1 MTHSA
6 LPFSQ
11 EASFNNLMAD
21 PITALWQQR
30 RQGTL
35 QGVNNCQLSWV
46 SLTPGT
52 SNKVIV
58 IVNGRIE
65 SYYKYQELFF
75 DLINQGY
82 HIYSLD
88 HRGQGM
94 SQRLTVDPEMGYVD
108 QFDDY
113 VTDLHTFITD
123 IVKPQG
129 YQHHFLLG
137 HSMGGAI
144 SSLLLARHPKLIDRA
159 VLSAPMHGI
168 YLKPSLR
175 FFAEPLAR
183 FNDYIHRQPTYAP
196 GQRSY
201 YPKPFA
207 NNPLTHSDIRFQ
219 WTKTLYQQQPQLRL
233 GGASNRWVWQSLA
246 GARASVLEAKNIITP
261 TLILQGSADHIV
273 DNQAHHHFCQRTPNC
288 SQLVTIADARHELLF
303 EKDQYRNIALTE
315 ICNHFA
321 ASEQ

>member
-6 LPFSQ
+6 LHFSQ
-11 EASFNNLMAD
+11 EASFSNMMAG

-30 RQGTL
+30 HEGTL
-35 QGVNNCQLSWV
+35 QGVNQCQLSWV

-82 HIYSLD
+82 HIYALD

-94 SQRLTVDPEMGYVD
+94 SQRLTTDPEMGYVD

-168 YLKPSLR
+168 HLKPSLR

-196 GQRSY
+196 GQRAY

-207 NNPLTHSDIRFQ
+207 NNPLTHSETRFQ
-219 WTKTLYQQQPQLRL
+219 WSKSLYQQQPQLRL
-233 GGASNRWVWQSLA
+233 GGASNRWVWQSMVA
-246 GARASVLEAKNIITP
+246 TRHCIAEAKNIITP

-273 DNQAHHHFCQRTPNC
+273 DNQAHYHFSQHTPNYN
-288 SQLVTIADARHELLF
+288 QIVTIADARHELLF
-303 EKDQYRNIALTE
+303 EKDQYRNIALME

-321 ASEQ
+321 AS

>member
-1 MTHSA
+1 MTLST

-11 EASFNNLMAD
+11 EVNFSNMMAG
-21 PITALWQQR
+21 PITNLWQQR
-30 RQGTL
+30 HQGTL
-35 QGVNNCQLSWV
+35 QGVNHCQLSWV
-46 SLTPGT
+46 SLTPGK

-58 IVNGRIE
+58 VVNGRIE

-82 HIYSLD
+82 HIYALD

-94 SQRLTVDPEMGYVD
+94 SQRLTTDTEIGYVD

-113 VTDLHTFITD
+113 VTDLHSFITE

-129 YQHHFLLG
+129 YQQHFLLG
-137 HSMGGAI
+137 HSMGGTV
-144 SSLLLARHPKLIDRA
+144 SSLLLARYPSLFDRA

-175 FFAEPLAR
+175 FIAEPLAR
-183 FNDYIHRQPTYAP
+183 FNDYMHQRPTYAP

-201 YPKPFA
+201 YAKPFA
-207 NNPLTHSDIRFQ
+207 NNPLTHSEIRFQ
-219 WTKTLYQQQPQLRL
+219 WSKVLYQQQPQLRL
-233 GGASNRWVWQSLA
+233 GGASNRWVWQSITA
-246 GARASVLEAKNIITP
+246 ARQSITEAKNIITP
-261 TLILQGSADHIV
+261 TLVLQGSADHIV
-273 DNQAHHHFCQRTPNC
+273 DNQAHHLFCQQIPQYSR
-288 SQLVTIADARHELLF
+288 LVTIADARHELLF
-303 EKDQYRNIALTE
+303 ESDQYRNIALTE

-321 ASEQ
+321 TP